1 MQTLN
6 SFSRRSAKNYGKSFW
21 KLWCF
26 FRYNNVLYL
35 SLKSQRFAQFLCH
48 LMWSIWFNFLVNNL
62 SVVKNLNRFYF
73 SVPYALCREKD
84 NDNTLI
90 KNSYLP
96 TLILMSNW
104 PKHPNKHTRPQAHT
118 HAHTHTHIYLYMYI
132 YIHILHIHIYIVV
145 YIYIHYIYC
154 FGLNTVKDTFVLPKL
169 NLLVTV
175 TLHT

>member
-6 SFSRRSAKNYGKSFW
+6 SFSRRSAKNYGKSFR

-62 SVVKNLNRFYF
+62 SVVKNLTRFYF
-73 SVPYALCREKD
+73 SVPYALCREKN
-84 NDNTLI
+84 NDKTLI

-118 HAHTHTHIYLYMYI
+118 HTQTHTHIYIFI
-132 YIHILHIHIYIVV
+132 YV
-145 YIYIHYIYC
+145 YIYTYTTYTYILSYTYTYTIY
-154 FGLNTVKDTFVLPKL
+154 TVLVLIL
-169 NLLVTV
+169 
-175 TLHT
+175 

>member
-84 NDNTLI
+84 NDKTLI

-96 TLILMSNW
+96 TLILMSID
-104 PKHPNKHTRPQAHT
+104 PNTQTNTRAHK
-118 HAHTHTHIYLYMYI
+118 HTHTHTHTHTYIFIY
-132 YIHILHIHIYIVV
+132 V
-145 YIYIHYIYC
+145 YIYTYTTYPYIYC
-154 FGLNTVKDTFVLPKL
+154 CIHIH
-169 NLLVTV
+169 
-175 TLHT
+175 TLFILFWP